1 MRIALRLGM
10 GFGLVTLLL
19 MGVAYIGISRMA
31 NLNTSMELLVH
42 DRYAKV
48 VIANQ
53 ISTEVNNIARY
64 MRNAILTDDT
74 NRAKEEEDKI
84 YAARKKI
91 GENMA
96 KIEPLIKLPKG
107 IEMLKDIKESRSQ
120 FIAGQNRVLQLVD
133 DGKRTEA
140 SHYLLGELQ
149 PVLRAYTAKV
159 QGLAD
164 FQGELMEQES
174 AQASQQ
180 YLDARNNMQA
190 LAAIAIGLSIGI
202 AIWITRSIT
211 VPLSK
216 AVSVAN
222 RLSEGDLTMDVVV
235 PSKDE
240 TGQLLQSM
248 RDMVRKLSTVVQ
260 EVNSNAQ
267 SLSCASEEVS
277 ATAQSLAQAASEQ
290 AAGVEECS
298 ASVEQM
304 AASIEQNSHNA
315 TATDGMAMQSAHDSI
330 KGGDAVK
337 ATVGAM
343 KQIADKIS
351 IIDDIAYQTNLLA
364 LNAAIEAA
372 RAGEHGKG
380 FAVVAEEVR
389 KLAERSQEAAQEI
402 SEVASRS
409 VDQADQ
415 AGKLLHQMVPNIQKT
430 SSLVQEIAAASGEQS
445 SGVGQINAAIVSLSQ
460 ATQQNA
466 SSSEELAATA
476 EELSGQAQQLQ
487 EAMTFFKLSPALS
500 ARPSAV
506 PTEKTSPAPR
516 TRMNLGLSAQRA

>member
-10 GFGLVTLLL
+10 GFGLLTLLL

-31 NLNTSMELLVH
+31 NLNNAMELLVH
-42 DRYAKV
+42 DRYTKV

-64 MRNAILTDDT
+64 MRNAILHEDV
-74 NRAKEEEDKI
+74 NRAKEEEEKI

-91 GENMA
+91 GENVA
-96 KIEPLIKLPKG
+96 KIEQLIKLPKG
-107 IEMLKDIKESRSQ
+107 IAMLKDIKERRGQ
-120 FIAGQNRVLQLVD
+120 FIAGQDRVLQLVNE
-133 DGKRTEA
+133 GKRTEA
-140 SHYLLGELQ
+140 AHYLLGELQ
-149 PVLRAYTAKV
+149 PVLRAYTASV

-164 FQGELMEQES
+164 FQGELMEQNS
-174 AQASQQ
+174 AEAGQQ
-180 YLDARNNMQA
+180 YQDARSNMQA
-190 LAAIAIGLSIGI
+190 LAAIAIVLSIGI

-211 VPLSK
+211 VPLSD

-222 RLSEGDLTMDVVV
+222 RLSDGDLTMDVVV

-248 RDMVRKLSTVVQ
+248 RDMVIKLSSVVE

-267 SLSCASEEVS
+267 SLASASEEVS
-277 ATAQSLAQAASEQ
+277 ATAQALAQSASEQ
-290 AAGVEECS
+290 ASGVEECS
-298 ASVEQM
+298 ASIEQM

-315 TATDGMAMQSAHDSI
+315 SITDGMAMQSAGDSI

-402 SEVASRS
+402 GEVASRS
-409 VDQADQ
+409 VEQADQ
-415 AGKLLHQMVPNIQKT
+415 AGKLLDQMVPNIQKT

-445 SGVGQINAAIVSLSQ
+445 SGVGQINAAIGSLSQ

-487 EAMTFFKLSPALS
+487 EAMTFFKIGRA
-500 ARPSAV
+500 AAAHTATV
-506 PTEKTSPAPR
+506 PTAKASPAPR
-516 TRMNLGLSAQRA
+516 ARTGLRLATQRA